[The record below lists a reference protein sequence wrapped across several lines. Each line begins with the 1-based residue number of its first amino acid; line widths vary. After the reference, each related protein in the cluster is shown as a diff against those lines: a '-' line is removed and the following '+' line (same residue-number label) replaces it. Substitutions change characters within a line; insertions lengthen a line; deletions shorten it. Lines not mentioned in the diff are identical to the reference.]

1 MTDEKLKEH
10 EVSEQEP
17 KPQKKGFWGILYE
30 ILTYQPESETQ
41 EVVNRCKNIFN
52 HINTQHLNKYL
63 S

>member
-30 ILTYQPESETQ
+30 ILTYQPESETKKLSIG
-41 EVVNRCKNIFN
+41 VRI
-52 HINTQHLNKYL
+52 YL
-63 S
+63 II